1 MNRKEADGVK
11 DVKRLAAGLL
21 AIFFITVALSGCSAV
36 GLDVENKLRPPKGT
50 GEQEAIQQALETYI
64 RKYVDNSGSYLL
76 KYPQSG
82 EHRSAFL
89 VDDFDGDGQRELG
102 VIAPFH
108 GDCVRIYKKQNG
120 RFQKVYEYGRKLPFC
135 HAFYGGTLCGKPT
148 LVVGHRAG
156 ARDFLAFTY
165 DSETGSYQA
174 EWIDH
179 GRGPANTLHYQLHG
193 KDVLVATNRETDEVA
208 LYELEP

>member
-1 MNRKEADGVK
+1 M
-11 DVKRLAAGLL
+11 
-21 AIFFITVALSGCSAV
+21 
-36 GLDVENKLRPPKGT
+36 
-50 GEQEAIQQALETYI
+50 
-64 RKYVDNSGSYLL
+64 
-76 KYPQSG
+76 
-82 EHRSAFL
+82 
-89 VDDFDGDGQRELG
+89 
-102 VIAPFH
+102 
-108 GDCVRIYKKQNG
+108 RIYKKQNG